1 MTGIA
6 GLVFGLAVSGW
17 AHGPGEHGRVEKK
30 DTAREA
36 AFLEVEGTL
45 SRYRAAFEARST
57 EKLAEVVDKDLLVL
71 EGTAK
76 NVGWADYRDS
86 HIGPEMKEWE
96 SLSYA
101 DPVAVDWQIEG
112 DLGWAAVQSTV
123 TIVSGGKPMTIDAA
137 ETFVLRRSAGRWL
150 IRHIHWSGKRRPES
164 KPPEAK

>member
-1 MTGIA
+1 MLC
-6 GLVFGLAVSGW
+6 GLILPAATALGHE
-17 AHGPGEHGRVEKK
+17 AHKTPA
-30 DTAREA
+30 ARE
-36 AFLEVEGTL
+36 ESRSVEGKPDQAIHKVL
-45 SRYRAAFEARST
+45 AEYRAAFEARNT
-57 EKLAEVVDKDLLVL
+57 DKLAEVVDKDLLVL

-164 KPPEAK
+164 KPSEAK